1 MYPACNVWPEQQVH
15 EAEEHDELL
24 ELDPV
29 PAVDVAVVVQV
40 VHLLLGHLYLEL
52 AQEALQLFVVDCA
65 I

>member
-1 MYPACNVWPEQQVH
+1 MYPARNVWPEQQVH

-29 PAVDVAVVVQV
+29 PAVDVTVAVQV
-40 VHLLLGHLYLEL
+40 VDLLLGHLHLEF
-52 AQEALQLFVVDCA
+52 AKEALQLLVVDCA

>member
-29 PAVDVAVVVQV
+29 PAVDVAVAVQV
-40 VHLLLGHLYLEL
+40 VDVLLGHLDLEL
-52 AQEALQLFVVDCA
+52 A
-65 I
+65 

>member
-1 MYPACNVWPEQQVH
+1 MYPACNVWSEQQVH

-52 AQEALQLFVVDCA
+52 AQEAL
-65 I
+65 